1 MKEKDFPYYLPSRKE
16 KFVART
22 KELQDI
28 NETFKNSQT
37 QIICICSFSGKRLNI
52 LDFIKSIFYFSNM

>member
-28 NETFKNSQT
+28 NETFKNPQI
-37 QIICICSFSGKRLNI
+37 QIICICSFSGIRLNN
-52 LDFIKSIFYFSNM
+52 LDLRK